1 MSRNESV
8 LRHFPVLWRVLASY
22 RREHEKRRVRSRLQG
37 VISVVTSLSLGVG
50 LYVSLARLGAL
61 LFKCNEKSVSSFKS
75 HLVEVGLWYY
85 ESDFVSVVD
94 HLNF

>member
-1 MSRNESV
+1 M
-8 LRHFPVLWRVLASY
+8 
-22 RREHEKRRVRSRLQG
+22 
-37 VISVVTSLSLGVG
+37 TSLSLSMG
-50 LYVSLARLGAL
+50 LYVALSSFSPL
-61 LFKCNEKSVSSFKS
+61 LFQRDEKSVSSFKS